1 MGFIEHN
8 LTSNEKIVYKGYL
21 HWFSYLKGIFFIV
34 ILWAVLMALA
44 YFNAPETWIYLI
56 LTLLAACACFIYFRL
71 VRINTEYY
79 ITTKRLI
86 VKKGIFQRN
95 TTELR
100 LAKCEGVMVE
110 QSVFGRLFN
119 YGTISITTGEVIN
132 TYRFIANPIR
142 FRTMINENLDK
153 LMKDEDDVR

>member
-1 MGFIEHN
+1 MGFIENN

-21 HWFSYLKGIFFIV
+21 HWFTFMKGIALIV
-34 ILWAVLMALA
+34 VVWAAVMVLCFYNLPEVWA
-44 YFNAPETWIYLI
+44 YVAV
-56 LTLLAACACFIYFRL
+56 TLLAIMVAIVYVSL
-71 VRINTEYY
+71 VHTNTEYY
-79 ITTKRLI
+79 ITNKRLI
-86 VKKGIFQRN
+86 VKTGILQRN

-110 QSVFGRLFN
+110 QSMLGRLFN
-119 YGTISITTGEVIN
+119 FGTISITTGEVVN

-153 LMKDEDDVR
+153 LTTDSDDVK